1 MVESARLLSG
11 YTLCVSR
18 VRIPIS
24 PPVTDWPIMNS
35 MRAAITAL
43 AVVCLGSV
51 SFGQSAANF
60 LSTRKANAVK
70 AVTTPEELAEFS
82 GTKVFELVGEVRGTI
97 RSEDRNLLMFEIA
110 PGESLAVEIPHFP
123 GWLESG
129 NGSRLRILAKV
140 TKAGAQSLPEA
151 KWIQGIPE
159 SMVASPAKPAPTP
172 VRRTI
177 SSPSRTPS
185 RSGTSR
191 PAPMQGEITRM
202 SNPENWTVSARE
214 AVPIY
219 AQYIRSVNKKL
230 SSATA
235 TRIAEGIIGF
245 SLEFDVDARLIV
257 AMVFAEST
265 FDPNSRSHAGAMG
278 LGQLMPGTAQSL
290 GVKNPY
296 AIDQNLFGTVKYIS
310 GHIDKYTASTG
321 DDFRGLAYALAA
333 YNAGP
338 GAVKKHG
345 GIPPY
350 RETQNYVRKVMD
362 LYARLSGR
370 N

>member
-24 PPVTDWPIMNS
+24 PPVTDWPIMKP
-35 MRAAITAL
+35 MRAAFTAL
-43 AVVCLGSV
+43 TVVLLGSLA
-51 SFGQSAANF
+51 FGQSSANF
-60 LSTRKANAVK
+60 LAARKANSVK
-70 AVTTPEELAEFS
+70 AVTTPEALAEFT

-97 RSEDRNLLMFEIA
+97 RSDERNLLMFEIA
-110 PGESLAVEIPHFP
+110 PGDSLAVEIPHFP
-123 GWLESG
+123 TWLESG
-129 NGSRLRILAKV
+129 NGSRLRILVKI
-140 TKAGAQSLPEA
+140 TKSGPQALPEA
-151 KWIQGIPE
+151 KWIQGVPE
-159 SMVASPAKPAPTP
+159 GMVASPTSPAKAPRRPAST
-172 VRRTI
+172 
-177 SSPSRTPS
+177 RTPS
-185 RSGTSR
+185 RSGSSR
-191 PAPMQGEITRM
+191 PAPMQGELNRM

-230 SSATA
+230 SSATT

-245 SLEFDVDARLIV
+245 SVQFDVDARLIV

-265 FDPNSRSHAGAMG
+265 FDPNSKSHAGAMG

-290 GVKNPY
+290 GVRDPY
-296 AIDQNLFGTVKYIS
+296 SIDQNLYGTVKYIS
-310 GHIDKYTASTG
+310 GHIDKYTSSTG

-338 GAVKKHG
+338 GAVRKHG